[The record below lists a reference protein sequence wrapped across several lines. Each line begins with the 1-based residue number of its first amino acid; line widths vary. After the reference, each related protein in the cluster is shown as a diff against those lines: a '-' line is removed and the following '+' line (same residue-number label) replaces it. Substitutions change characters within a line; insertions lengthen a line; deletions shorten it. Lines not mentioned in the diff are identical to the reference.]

1 MRPAGVCLDGSSAA
15 YISTSPRSVTCPD
28 FCLQSADMKH
38 RATSWVIREVV
49 IEDSDRETLGFD
61 CRLVL
66 WAQEAL
72 SALNDRD
79 IK

>member
-1 MRPAGVCLDGSSAA
+1 MPGRGLHDGSAA
-15 YISTSPRSVTCPD
+15 VYFCISPPSVICPE

-38 RATSWVIREVV
+38 GATSWVITEVV